1 MEKTSLTSF
10 TVPDLVLYDAG
21 VTVHHEMLIAQHVQ
35 GDPAHVQPVQTV
47 LHSSKINKLRIVTVY
62 DAKYTSMNRTLQN

>member
-1 MEKTSLTSF
+1 MDKTSITCS

-47 LHSSKINKLRIVTVY
+47 LYTSKINKLRIVTVY
-62 DAKYTSMNRTLQN
+62 DTQYTST